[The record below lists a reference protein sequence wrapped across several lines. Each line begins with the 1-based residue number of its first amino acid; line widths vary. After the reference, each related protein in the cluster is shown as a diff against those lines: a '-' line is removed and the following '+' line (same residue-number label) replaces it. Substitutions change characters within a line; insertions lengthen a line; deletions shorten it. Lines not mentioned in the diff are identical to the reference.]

1 MITEQ
6 PDNRREQRIY
16 TALPVHMKSAE
27 GITRDVSASGVF
39 FWTSESICAA
49 GELISFSVE
58 LFPRLK
64 RPEVKMRLR
73 CQGDVVRTEPHD
85 GTVGVAV
92 KITESAMEFA

>member
-6 PDNRREQRIY
+6 PEKRSGQRIL

-39 FWTSESICAA
+39 FWTTEPSCAS

-58 LFPRLK
+58 LK
-64 RPEVKMRLR
+64 RPEGNLRLR
-73 CQGDVVRTEPHD
+73 CRGDVVRTEPHD
-85 GTVGVAV
+85 GMVGVAV